1 MATRKQVFEKAKKL
15 GVEIQEW
22 RDGDDR
28 FFRAHA
34 PEGKFFDGS
43 TVSSTYLGD
52 YAVGEK
58 PDWKFM
64 LNEIELV
71 EC

>member
-22 RDGDDR
+22 RDGGDR
-28 FFRAHA
+28 FFQADA
-34 PEGKFFDGS
+34 PQGKHFIGS
-43 TVSSTYLGD
+43 TVSSAYLGD

-64 LNEIELV
+64 LNEIEL
-71 EC
+71 ER